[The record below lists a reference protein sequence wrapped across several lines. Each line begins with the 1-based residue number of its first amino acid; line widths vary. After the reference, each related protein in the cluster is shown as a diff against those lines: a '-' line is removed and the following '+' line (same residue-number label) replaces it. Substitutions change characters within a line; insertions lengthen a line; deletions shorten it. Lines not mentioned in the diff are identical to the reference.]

1 MNEGGPGPLEAVS
14 VQVAN
19 GLRSEAG
26 TMTEGVLTLDFK
38 SHMEGN
44 KADVAVQQDG
54 IEWTRQGDNVRLI
67 GCWTAFGM
75 TRRLLTRLGA
85 GRRVL
90 MAALIPILGLFAVL
104 ALSSPAA
111 AWPTTTTTVPPT
123 TTTTTVPPTTT
134 TTVPPT
140 TTTTTVPPTT
150 TTTTTVPVVAPSVT
164 SPTVPPST
172 SPAVATTPQIAFTGA
187 PVGAEA
193 AVGVGLLGAGSALV
207 LAARRRRARP

>member
-44 KADVAVQQDG
+44 KAVVAVQPDG
-54 IEWTRQGDNVRLI
+54 IQWTRQGDNVRLI

-134 TTVPPT
+134 TTVP
-140 TTTTTVPPTT
+140 
-150 TTTTTVPVVAPSVT
+150 VVAPSVT

>member
-19 GLRSEAG
+19 GLRLEAG

-67 GCWTAFGM
+67 GCWTAFGR

-85 GRRVL
+85 GRRLL
-90 MAALIPILGLFAVL
+90 MAVLIPILGLFAVL

-123 TTTTTVPPTTT
+123 TTTTTVPP
-134 TTVPPT
+134 
-140 TTTTTVPPTT
+140 